1 MPSLRRGR
9 GAALTRANLGAGYH
23 KLWTAA
29 AISNLGDGIFLTAL
43 PLLAA
48 TLTRDPLQVSAVFA
62 AGWLPWLLLGLLSGA
77 LADRWDRRQMMW
89 IVDAARFAVVGAL
102 GVAVIAGWASIPLLI
117 GAAFLLGVGQTLF
130 DSAAQSLIPALVG
143 RDPQRLERANGQL
156 FGAQQVTQQLA
167 GPPFGGFLFAL
178 TRSLPLLDDA
188 VSFAASSALI
198 AAIPG
203 RFGPERATDAP
214 PTTLRAEIT
223 VGLRW
228 LLGHRLLRTGVIL
241 GGIANLALTAMDAIL
256 VLFAQERLGLDSLGY
271 GLLLASYAVGGSL
284 ASLAAVHVGRLLG
297 SGTVIEGSI
306 LVAAAMSL
314 GIGLTA
320 SPLVAGGLLAVEGA
334 ALTIHNVVGV
344 SLRQAI
350 VPDALMGRVAATSM
364 LVDFGT
370 IPIGGVLGG
379 VAARALG
386 LRSPFLLGAA
396 VLVVA
401 VLLTLPAINN
411 RTVHAARIAAAATP
425 PPGDAWLLRCLAD
438 RSRGTAARR

>member
-1 MPSLRRGR
+1 MPSLRRGPAR
-9 GAALTRANLGAGYH
+9 TRTNLGGGYH

-48 TLTRDPLQVSAVFA
+48 TLTRDPLPVSAVFA
-62 AGWLPWLLLGLLSGA
+62 AGWLPWLLLGLVSGA
-77 LADRWDRRQMMW
+77 LADRWNRRRLMW
-89 IVDAARFAVVGAL
+89 IVDAARFAVVGGL
-102 GVAVIAGWASIPLLI
+102 GVGVIAGWATIPLLV

-130 DSAAQSLIPALVG
+130 DSAAQSVIPALVG

-167 GPPFGGFLFAL
+167 GPPLGGWLFAL
-178 TRSLPLLDDA
+178 ARSVPFVADA
-188 VSFAASSALI
+188 VSFGVSAALI
-198 AAIPG
+198 AALPD
-203 RFGPERATDAP
+203 RFGPQRTSGAARTS
-214 PTTLRAEIT
+214 LRADIGEG
-223 VGLRW
+223 VRW
-228 LLGHRLLRTGVIL
+228 LAGHRLLRTGVLL

-256 VLFAQERLGLDSLGY
+256 VLFAQEHLGLDSVGY
-271 GLLLASYAVGGSL
+271 GLLLASYAIGGSL
-284 ASLAAVHVGRLLG
+284 ASLAAVRVGRLLG
-297 SGTVIEGSI
+297 AGTVIEATI
-306 LVAAAMSL
+306 LVGAIMSL
-314 GIGLTA
+314 GIGLTS
-320 SPLVAGGLLAVEGA
+320 SPLVAGGLLAIEGA
-334 ALTIHNVVGV
+334 AFTIHNVVGV

-350 VPDALMGRVAATSM
+350 VPDALMGRVVATSM
-364 LVDFGT
+364 LVNFGT

-379 VAARALG
+379 VTARALG

-425 PPGDAWLLRCLAD
+425 PSADA
-438 RSRGTAARR
+438 